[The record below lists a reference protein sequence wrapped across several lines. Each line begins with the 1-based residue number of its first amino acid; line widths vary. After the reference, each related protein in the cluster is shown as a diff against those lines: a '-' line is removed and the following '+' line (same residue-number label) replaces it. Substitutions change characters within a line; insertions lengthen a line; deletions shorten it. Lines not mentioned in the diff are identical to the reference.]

1 MVSEGMKRVIDL
13 LKQFSES
20 ISDFSVESIREGLDQ
35 LGDMVKLPKDVKC
48 ETVDAGGVPAV
59 WISTPDV
66 LNEQVILY
74 LHGGGYVA
82 GSIKSHENLAA

>member
-13 LKQFSES
+13 VKQFSDSE
-20 ISDFSVESIREGLDQ
+20 FTVEYLREGLDQ

-48 ETVDAGGVPAV
+48 ETVDAGEVPAV

-66 LNEQVILY
+66 LNEQAILY
-74 LHGGGYVA
+74 LHGGGYIA
-82 GSIKSHENLAA
+82 